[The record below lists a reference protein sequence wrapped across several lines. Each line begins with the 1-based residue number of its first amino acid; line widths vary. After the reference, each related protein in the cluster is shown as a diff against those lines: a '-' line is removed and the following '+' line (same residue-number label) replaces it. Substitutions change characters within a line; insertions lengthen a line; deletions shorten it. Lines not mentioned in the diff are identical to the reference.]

1 MIEWGAG
8 RGYHERLMR
17 KPWPKVT
24 AVSPRVRPADVF
36 SYLTRSTILK
46 TALAMRG
53 AVVTAAL
60 LLAALVFASSSSLP
74 AQQTTEI
81 IKLEEIK
88 PGMKGVAYT
97 IFAGDT
103 IEAFELEVIGVLPNL
118 LGPRQSIVLV
128 QLKGAKVEH
137 TGVVAGMS
145 GSPVYI
151 EGKLAGAL
159 SLKFGVFTKEP
170 LAGVTPIESVM
181 EAGGASAGAREEK
194 TNTEATQAQRLQRT
208 EEEGGVAGPV
218 AVPANVAE
226 RMGLAG
232 GAYLEPIETPVVFA
246 GFHRAAVERF
256 ARELAP
262 YGMVAAQGGTAEA
275 KSDDKEVRPG
285 DMVSMVLVKGDLS
298 IQASCTVTRRVGDTI
313 YVCGHPIF
321 GFGPV
326 EMPLAR
332 GRVLT
337 TLSSDL
343 NSVKIVNAGGVIG
356 TVTQDRLTAV
366 TGKLGAAPRMI
377 PVELTFVTLAG
388 EKTYRFELIDHSKLT
403 PLLMANT
410 VFNGVV
416 STPAYREGTTL
427 RLTGGIEIEGHTRA
441 NLENL
446 FAPTDQFIPDGAFLA
461 VTVQQTFARIYSN
474 PYERA
479 KIEKIALR
487 VESIPERRA
496 ATIESVWAD
505 RNEVLPGETVNV
517 KVLLR
522 PWRGPAMVKELAI
535 TVPPQAPRN
544 TTLRLMVSDGPT
556 LNRLAQLQTF
566 GAAGRL
572 GSLEQLIGLI
582 NRERRNSRIYV
593 TLLVPNPTL
602 LVEDKELP
610 NAPLSEIN
618 LLDQRRGTTG
628 SLVLRESTAGEWSEA
643 MEMVIS
649 GQQSVT
655 IRVR

>member
-1 MIEWGAG
+1 MFKPRPKVATVFPPVRP
-8 RGYHERLMR
+8 RGYFPFQ
-17 KPWPKVT
+17 KQN
-24 AVSPRVRPADVF
+24 
-36 SYLTRSTILK
+36 
-46 TALAMRG
+46 ALEMA
-53 AVVTAAL
+53 AVVMRSAFVRVALVVAAL
-60 LLAALVFASSSSLP
+60 IFAAASSLP

-81 IKLEEIK
+81 LRLNEIK

-103 IEAFELEVIGVLPNL
+103 IEPFELEVIGVLPNL
-118 LGPRQSIVLV
+118 LGPKQSIILV

-159 SLKFGVFTKEP
+159 SLKFGIFTKEP
-170 LAGVTPIESVM
+170 LAGVTPIENVM
-181 EAGGASAGAREEK
+181 EAGAGAAATATVREEK
-194 TNTEATQAQRLQRT
+194 DNAEAQRTQRSA
-208 EEEGGVAGPV
+208 EEEIPMAGAV
-218 AVPANVAE
+218 AVPAGVAE
-226 RMGLAG
+226 RVGLSG
-232 GAYLEPIETPVVFA
+232 GAYLEPIETPLVFA

-256 ARELAP
+256 QNALAP
-262 YGMVAAQGGTAEA
+262 YGMVAVQGGTAEA
-275 KSDDKEVRPG
+275 KADDGEVKPG

-298 IQASCTVTRRVGDTI
+298 IQASCTVTMRVGDTI

-366 TGKLGAAPRMI
+366 TGRIGAAPRMI
-377 PVELTFVTLAG
+377 PVELTFATPAG
-388 EKTYRFELIDHSKLT
+388 EKTYRFEIIDHAKLT
-403 PLLMANT
+403 PLLVANT
-410 VFNGVV
+410 IFNGVV

-427 RLTGGIEIEGHTRA
+427 RLTGGIEIAGHTRV
-441 NLENL
+441 NLDNL
-446 FAPTDQFIPDGAFLA
+446 FAPTDQFIPDGVFVAG
-461 VTVQQTFARIYSN
+461 TVQGTFSRIYGN
-474 PYERA
+474 GYERA
-479 KIEKIALR
+479 KIEVITLR
-487 VESIPERRA
+487 VESIPERRS
-496 ATIESVWAD
+496 ATIESAWTD
-505 RNEVLPGETVNV
+505 RNEVLPGETLNV

-522 PWRGPAMVKELAI
+522 PWRGPAVVKELAI

-544 TTLRLMVSDGPT
+544 TTLRVMVSDGPT
-556 LNRLAQLQTF
+556 LNRMAQLQTF
-566 GAAGRL
+566 GVAGRL

-582 NRERRNSRIYV
+582 NRERRNSRLYV

-610 NAPLSEIN
+610 NVPISEMN
-618 LLDQRRGTTG
+618 LLDKRRGSTG
-628 SLVLRESTAGEWSEA
+628 SLLLRESTAGEWSAA